1 MSGVIRGVR
10 RIALGDWLEAAD
22 PGGLRRSHAA
32 RAALAALTAWLTV
45 RLVIG
50 WLADQPMPAVGL
62 YAVTICFV
70 DALVIVD
77 ARRSERRL
85 TLLLSMAMA
94 ALALLLASL
103 LSGSG
108 WLYSAVLLALIFAS
122 YAARRRGLRPGELV
136 LVLTMSLYFAQGIGV
151 TWGGLAWFVFAVV
164 TGVLSL
170 WLWQFVLLPYDPA
183 RSLRNSIRS
192 LYHATAAAVD
202 AVAATVE
209 KAPALA
215 EKAKIEK
222 DLRRRLR
229 QVKLS
234 RRVIESQF
242 SGVLA
247 PGGWT
252 EAQIGQL
259 QLALF
264 NTEQGL
270 AQLVEGAA
278 NRSHLSSIPAEIRT
292 PLGRSLRSLQEA
304 LVAANSE
311 SMQALATE
319 NAALQTEVR
328 AYASAVLGDGFR
340 ATDAPAPPWVADAL
354 RLVSGSVQV
363 AQSAGQ
369 VRKLEGRQEYA
380 GRPTEPP
387 ASANAK
393 TPTSPAP
400 PQRMRLFGNLTVHP
414 TTVLGVQAVVAT
426 GLAMLVARLLNVDHS
441 NWVFWT
447 AFVVIAGST
456 GESLRKMML
465 RVVGTVGGATIGV
478 ALALLTPDNTVLVVL
493 VATACIFLTIYAW
506 PISYPQMVFWL
517 NIGFVMVYTRLGAQ
531 ELDLLF
537 ARPVTTLLGALVAAL
552 VVVYVFPIHTVD
564 RFKTAVA
571 RFLDAVD
578 GYVAA
583 FVEQVAN
590 GDSAQPLDAAHAR
603 VAATFA
609 HVEQTLPG
617 VAFENNPLL
626 QAQSVL
632 TQQATRIA
640 ALEAEITQLAHAA
653 SEDVDLADNSG
664 VADWMRAVQARIHRD
679 IQAITPLLSGATG
692 QAPKATPSEQAKSG
706 QSRMMDPERSADQ
719 PQVAGG
725 REGQLRSSA
734 GLALIRIDTIITQ
747 IAEELGAP
755 GRAAQ
760 DPGVS

>member
-1 MSGVIRGVR
+1 MSGITRGVR

-45 RLVIG
+45 RLVIN

-77 ARRSERRL
+77 ARRAERQL
-85 TLLLSMAMA
+85 TLLLSIAMA

-122 YAARRRGLRPGELV
+122 YAVRRRGLRPGELV

-183 RSLRNSIRS
+183 RSLRSSIRS
-192 LYHATAAAVD
+192 FYRATAAAVD
-202 AVAATVE
+202 AVAATLE

-215 EKAKIEK
+215 EEAKIEK

-247 PGGWT
+247 PGGWA

-292 PLGRSLRSLQEA
+292 PLGRSLRSLREA
-304 LVAANSE
+304 LVAGSSE
-311 SMQALATE
+311 SMQALAIE
-319 NAALQTEVR
+319 NAALQAEVR
-328 AYASAVLGDGFR
+328 AYASAVLSDGFR
-340 ATDAPAPPWVADAL
+340 DTDAPAAPWVAGAL
-354 RLVSGSVQV
+354 RLVNGSVQV

-369 VRKLEGRQEYA
+369 VRKLEA
-380 GRPTEPP
+380 GQANAGQLAEPP
-387 ASANAK
+387 VDANARAPT
-393 TPTSPAP
+393 TPAA

-414 TTVLGVQAVVAT
+414 TTALGVQAVVAT

-456 GESLRKMML
+456 GESLRKMMM
-465 RVVGTVGGATIGV
+465 RVVGTVAGATIGV
-478 ALALLTPDNTVLVVL
+478 ALALLAPDDTVLVVL
-493 VATACIFLTIYAW
+493 VATSCIFLTIYAW

-537 ARPVTTLLGALVAAL
+537 ARPITTLLGALVAAL

-571 RFLDAVD
+571 RFFDAVD

-583 FVEQVAN
+583 FVEKVTN

-609 HVEQTLPG
+609 QVEQTLPG

-626 QAQSVL
+626 QAQSAL

-640 ALEAEITQLAHAA
+640 ALEGEIMQLAHAA
-653 SEDVDLADNSG
+653 SGDVDLADDSG
-664 VADWMRAVQARIHRD
+664 IADWMRAVQARIHRD
-679 IQAITPLLSGATG
+679 IQAITPLLSGAAR
-692 QAPKATPSEQAKSG
+692 QAPEATPSEQAKSG
-706 QSRMMDPERSADQ
+706 RSGMMALQRSAEQ
-719 PQVAGG
+719 PQTAGG
-725 REGQLRSSA
+725 REGQLQSSA
-734 GLALIRIDTIITQ
+734 GLALIRIDTIIAQ